1 MIDLLSKEKEIIDC
15 LEQQYKLTS
24 TLKNKLC
31 GIYKCYSLLNIESKL
46 LKDKIEHYRIA
57 QSINEDKSNH
67 KDKNTIEEADT
78 ILTYF
83 HNEMDTMRETF

>member
-57 QSINEDKSNH
+57 QSIKEDKNNH
-67 KDKNTIEEADT
+67 EDKNQLKKQTQ
-78 ILTYF
+78 Y
-83 HNEMDTMRETF
+83 